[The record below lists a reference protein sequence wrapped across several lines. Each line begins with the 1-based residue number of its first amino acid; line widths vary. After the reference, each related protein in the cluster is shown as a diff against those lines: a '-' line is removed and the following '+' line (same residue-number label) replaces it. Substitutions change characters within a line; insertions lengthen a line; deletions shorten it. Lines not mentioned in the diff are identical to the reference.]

1 MSRRLAPLAL
11 LAFILAGCDPLPASF
26 SAVFPETDEAAG
38 FRLAEEPIYV
48 YDASGTVAGVAI
60 ADPDLSK
67 LGGQGGG
74 HIDGD
79 ALVLEW
85 MGGACESRVY
95 IVVARWTTR
104 AIGLVSIP
112 SPRCPGCLAVPPWVS
127 GVPSGS
133 SSASR
138 RRASAS
144 SRRWIR
150 LERLAASLPEPSA
163 GREGREA

>member
-11 LAFILAGCDPLPASF
+11 LALIVAGCDPLPASF
-26 SAVFPETDEAAG
+26 SAVFPETDEAGG
-38 FRLAEEPIYV
+38 FPLAEEPIYV

-95 IVVARWTTR
+95 IVVALDDKGYR
-104 AIGLVSIP
+104 ARIH
-112 SPRCPGCLAVPPWVS
+112 
-127 GVPSGS
+127 
-133 SSASR
+133 
-138 RRASAS
+138 
-144 SRRWIR
+144 
-150 LERLAASLPEPSA
+150 PEPSLPGMLGCPA
-163 GREGREA
+163 VGIGRAVRLQLREPPQSQRVVTQVDSS